1 MGGGLYCP
9 LLKVNII
16 NSTFSNNH
24 AKKYPDIF
32 NDITFP
38 SVDIVESI
46 NNTDGEKISIKNLT
60 NPVSYCLQPGILNI
74 ASDPV
79 VETGTN
85 KLIGSDGYFRGKPIG
100 ELLKIFIVQNYQRVL
115 DGRITTN
122 IFKNVLHFISSGCA
136 LVPSPFNESYSS
148 HGLIKQTL
156 DEYERGVRYPDVNA
170 TGSINWLTKKYLTFN
185 FYQFSNDVHQD
196 LIVFTFN
203 ESNITDEPPVNV
215 TKKSNTTTPDF
226 NTTVSYTITVKN
238 TNKTSIVVD
247 VLVIDTLSEGLIFKG
262 ASHNG
267 LYNNTTNII
276 TWILNIPADGEI
288 NLLLMQL

>member
-1 MGGGLYCP
+1 M
-9 LLKVNII
+9 
-16 NSTFSNNH
+16 
-24 AKKYPDIF
+24 
-32 NDITFP
+32 
-38 SVDIVESI
+38 
-46 NNTDGEKISIKNLT
+46 
-60 NPVSYCLQPGILNI
+60 
-74 ASDPV
+74 
-79 VETGTN
+79 
-85 KLIGSDGYFRGKPIG
+85 
-100 ELLKIFIVQNYQRVL
+100 
-115 DGRITTN
+115 
-122 IFKNVLHFISSGCA
+122 
-136 LVPSPFNESYSS
+136 
-148 HGLIKQTL
+148 
-156 DEYERGVRYPDVNA
+156 
-170 TGSINWLTKKYLTFN
+170 
-185 FYQFSNDVHQD
+185 
-196 LIVFTFN
+196 FTFN